1 MTTILWYYIN
11 LENELYYKELSLYFS
26 SFYIAITLTW
36 KMNSFTWNWVC
47 IFVPITLSLH
57 WLIYHTPFKKCFL
70 RKTSCLRKKWNYL
83 HWLLW
88 QFSYYKDLVGKHKFE
103 KAMMCGIT
111 TVLLLFETHVKIFK
125 ILVFDGHHTL
135 NVYVDKKTKMAT
147 NDKLT

>member
-1 MTTILWYYIN
+1 
-11 LENELYYKELSLYFS
+11 
-26 SFYIAITLTW
+26 
-36 KMNSFTWNWVC
+36 MNSITWNWAC
-47 IFVPITLSLH
+47 ISLPFTLLLHWLEKWTVLHGIEFVFLSLLH
-57 WLIYHTPFKKCFL
+57 CHYTDLIYHTPFKKCFL
-70 RKTSCLRKKWNYL
+70 RKTSCLRKKWNSL
-83 HWLLW
+83 NWLLW
-88 QFSYYKDLVGKHKFE
+88 HFSYYKDLVGKHKFE